1 MTNAMKTTADKIIS
15 KLSQESTW
23 RGIIAIATAFGAT
36 IDPVRAGAIIAAGL
50 TVIGFINILKKD

>member
-1 MTNAMKTTADKIIS
+1 MKTTTDKIIS

-36 IDPVRAGAIIAAGL
+36 IDPGRASAIIAAGL
-50 TVIGFINILKKD
+50 TIIGFVNILKKD